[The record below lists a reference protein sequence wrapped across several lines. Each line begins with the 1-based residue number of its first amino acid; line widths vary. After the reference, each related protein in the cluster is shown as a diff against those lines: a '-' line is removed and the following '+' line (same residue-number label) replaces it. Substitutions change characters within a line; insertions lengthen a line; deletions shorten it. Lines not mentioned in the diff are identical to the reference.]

1 MSSDPRLDER
11 ALLVINGYELEVL
24 MEILDA
30 VQGHV
35 PNIEKKLGAP
45 EHGRAWGTLLMKI
58 ADCVGPNGEVT
69 SPGGSERLH

>member
-1 MSSDPRLDER
+1 MPSDQRSNER

-24 MEILDA
+24 MEILAA
-30 VQGHV
+30 VQERV
-35 PNIEKKLGAP
+35 PGIESKLGAP
-45 EHGRAWGTLLMKI
+45 EHGQAWGTLLKKI